1 VNTTQAD
8 DSFNVRVA
16 QTPAGVVAV
25 WESLLDRTRNRHIY
39 SAFSSDRGLTWRAHQ
54 QVDRAS
60 ATAVA
65 STPRIA
71 TGAGNRV
78 FVVWRDNRNGMN
90 TDIWFRSSAD
100 GGATWG
106 NEVRLDTD
114 AAGSH
119 ASEEPSIAADTDGNV
134 YVAWQD
140 VRTGSS
146 YDIYFNRSADHGAT
160 WLTTDTRV
168 DTDTFAQDSVRPIAL
183 ALPGRV
189 AVVVWEDRRFG
200 LPTPYANRGTEAG
213 TRWMTSDVSVPA
225 GRPGQ
230 FSAYN
235 LAASASGNLVF
246 VAWADNRASG
256 ALDIWGNYSLDG
268 GASYQPADVR
278 FDTTA
283 AGASDSNNPS
293 VLVTG
298 GRVHVVWLDRRA
310 DGVVGD
316 IYYRGMR

>member
-1 VNTTQAD
+1 MAPTA
-8 DSFNVRVA
+8 
-16 QTPAGVVAV
+16 
-25 WESLLDRTRNRHIY
+25 
-39 SAFSSDRGLTWRAHQ
+39 
-54 QVDRAS
+54 
-60 ATAVA
+60 AVA
-65 STPRIA
+65 STPRVA

-106 NEVRLDTD
+106 AEVRLDTD
-114 AAGSH
+114 GAGTH
-119 ASEEPSIAADTDGNV
+119 ASEEPSLAADAEGNV

-140 VRTGSS
+140 VRAGSS

-160 WLTTDTRV
+160 WLPTDARV
-168 DTDTFAQDSVRPIAL
+168 DTDTFGQDAVRPIAL

-213 TRWMTSDVSVPA
+213 TRWMAADVPVPA

-230 FSAYN
+230 FHTYN
-235 LAASASGNLVF
+235 LAASASGSLVF
-246 VAWADNRASG
+246 VVWADNRTPG
-256 ALDIWGNYSLDG
+256 GLDIWGNYSLDG
-268 GASYQPADVR
+268 GASYQLADVR
-278 FDTTA
+278 FDTTG
-283 AGASDSNNPS
+283 AGTSNSEVPS

-310 DGVVGD
+310 DGVTGD